1 MTPQYVIQ
9 VGRDA
14 IYVMLLIS
22 APMLLAGLVVGI
34 GISILQAIT
43 QIHEV
48 TLTYIPKIIA
58 VTGALIL
65 TLPWIMQ
72 QIIDLMA
79 RMIMDIPN
87 LSR

>member
-9 VGRDA
+9 VGREA
-14 IYVMLLIS
+14 IYVLLLIS

-58 VTGALIL
+58 VTGALIIS
-65 TLPWIMQ
+65 LPWIMQ
-72 QIIDLMA
+72 QIIDLMT
-79 RMIMDIPN
+79 RLVMDIPN